1 MSLTPSK
8 TGFNIAW
15 DQDGERLYQTGVQ
28 RAVLYVKN
36 GSTYGSAVAWNGI
49 TSVEESPS
57 GAEANPLYA
66 DDIKYLNL
74 ISKEEYA
81 CTIGAYTYPDEFGE
95 CDGSKQIVPG
105 VFINQQKRKAF
116 GFCYTSKIGNDTD
129 GSDYGYFIHL
139 VYNCQAAPSSRSHN
153 TENESPEAAELS
165 WEVSTTPVEVT
176 GGTPT
181 ATLDIDCTKL
191 TTEQLSA
198 LENALFGVGTTP
210 GRFLLPDEVAELL
223 GGGTVPSVRITNSQG
238 EGIDSATIAAE
249 GTLQLSSVTV
259 PVGSTVTWS
268 TSDSEAATVSA
279 AGLVTGVAAGT
290 ATITASIT
298 SGEGTYRDTCE
309 ITVTSTP

>member
-1 MSLTPSK
+1 MSLTPKK

-36 GSTYGSAVAWNGI
+36 GSTYGPAVAWNGI

-81 CTIGAYTYPDEFGE
+81 FTIGAYTYPDEFAE
-95 CDGSKQIVPG
+95 CDGSIELLPG

-116 GFCYTSKIGNDTD
+116 GFCYTSKIGNDVD

-153 TENESPEAAELS
+153 AENESPEAAELS

-191 TTEQLSA
+191 TSSQLKT
-198 LENALFGVGTTP
+198 LEETLFGTGSTP
-210 GRFLLPDEVAELL
+210 GTFLTPNQIAEIL
-223 GGGTVPSVRITNSQG
+223 GSDTPSSVRITNQQG
-238 EGIDSATIAAE
+238 EGIDSATVDVAE
-249 GTLQLSSVTV
+249 TLTLSAVTV
-259 PVGSTVTWS
+259 PNGSTVTWS
-268 TSDSEAATVSA
+268 SSDDAVATVSA
-279 AGLVTGVAAGT
+279 AGLVEGVAAGT
-290 ATITASIT
+290 AIITASIDV
-298 SGEGTYRDTCE
+298 GTRTYKDTCE
-309 ITVTSTP
+309 ITVTTP